1 MEKIKKFFADFIKTR
16 KVTYYVVLGLAVSA
30 FVMGIVAAATL
41 SVAGATVLPLVF
53 TLFGLL
59 IFVGLSIIGQEKF
72 GAGAVS
78 LAAFISL
85 AVLVCEVF
93 EYYLGKIQDQAMGGF
108 NIFEIEGIVALI
120 VCVAV
125 FLVCA
130 IAANVLSWLKLAKP
144 TAAAES
150 AQVEEAKAD
159 EGASVAAE
167 ENTDAPS
174 ETAKEAE

>member
-1 MEKIKKFFADFIKTR
+1 MEKIKKFFADFVKTR

-30 FVMGIVAAATL
+30 FVMGIVAAAPL

-53 TLFGLL
+53 TLLGLL
-59 IFVGLSIIGQEKF
+59 IFVGLSVIGQEKF

-85 AVLVCEVF
+85 AVLICEVF
-93 EYYLGKIQDQAMGGF
+93 EHYLGVIQDQAMGGF
-108 NIFEIEGIVALI
+108 NIFAIEGIVALI

-125 FLVCA
+125 FLVCS
-130 IAANVLSWLKLAKP
+130 IAANVLSWLKLTKP
-144 TAAAES
+144 MSAES
-150 AQVEEAKAD
+150 AQTEAAKAD
-159 EGASVAAE
+159 EDASIAADE
-167 ENTDAPS
+167 KTDVPS